1 MKTDAYLSLCLE
13 QAAKSSLHYKHGS
26 IIVNGGKV
34 IGHGYNDYKPGFNGG
49 ALKNGRIAKGAFDGP
64 AIANLKSKLKKQ
76 KDKPKQQQSQ
86 QPQQTTFTPFETT
99 GGGHNANMPLSI
111 HSEMMAVHS
120 ALAAASTLSSA
131 AFACEKPCFK
141 LPRGDKRKARL
152 RREVL
157 AAYVEAVCATNQR
170 SGQLQVQECGFE
182 ASAYQPGCPPPRLQ
196 RQGAAGG
203 VGGCGRGAGE
213 GGAGFARV
221 ERGGKGVSGGVEW
234 RETSSEEGE
243 EREEERGVSVSVPVP
258 GSVRPVWT
266 TDTATTA
273 ICV

>member
-49 ALKNGRIAKGAFDGP
+49 ALKNGRIAKGALDGP
-64 AIANLKSKLKKQ
+64 AIANLKQKLKKQ
-76 KDKPKQQQSQ
+76 KGKPKQNQSQ
-86 QPQQTTFTPFETT
+86 RPQTTFTPFEAT
-99 GGGHNANMPLSI
+99 GGGHNANTPLSI

-120 ALAAASTLSSA
+120 ALAASSTLSSN
-131 AFACEKPCFK
+131 AFSCEKPCFK
-141 LPRGDKRKARL
+141 LPRSDKRKARL

-157 AAYVEAVCATNQR
+157 ASYVKAVCETAQR

-182 ASAYQPGCPPPRLQ
+182 AAAYQPDCPPPRLQ
-196 RQGAAGG
+196 RQGGA
-203 VGGCGRGAGE
+203 GGCGRGAGGE
-213 GGAGFARV
+213 GGAGVARV
-221 ERGGKGVSGGVEW
+221 ERGGKGVSCGVEW

-243 EREEERGVSVSVPVP
+243 EKEEERGVSVSVSVP

-266 TDTATTA
+266 TDRATTA